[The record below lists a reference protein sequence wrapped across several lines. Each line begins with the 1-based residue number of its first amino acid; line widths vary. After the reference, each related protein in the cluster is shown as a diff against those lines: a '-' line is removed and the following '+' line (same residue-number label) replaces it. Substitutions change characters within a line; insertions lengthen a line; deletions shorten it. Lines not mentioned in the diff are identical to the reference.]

1 MGVIRPAAL
10 GYILGQFLLALG
22 GTLLIPL
29 AFSLWS
35 HGGPAP
41 LAYAAVVTAGT
52 GGALFFGLPRPA
64 TDLNRREGLLLVFC
78 VWLAVSFFGAL
89 PFYFS
94 PAYFSSF
101 TDAFFEATSGFTA
114 SGATILRDIESLPR
128 DLQFWR
134 CFSHWLGGMGIVL
147 LGIAILPLLGMGGM
161 ALYRAE
167 FSGARSEKLKP
178 RIAHTAQALWKIY
191 VFLTLAEYVALR
203 WAGMNSFDA
212 LCHSFSTVATGGFS
226 TRTASVGAFDS
237 PLIECIIVVFMLLGS
252 INFTLHYRL
261 WVERRP
267 RRFISDFEL
276 RTLLF
281 IVVSASLVIAAI
293 LALKSGYAPAMALR
307 KALFQVTAI
316 TTTTGFTT
324 DNFAQWLPLPQLIL
338 LALMFMGGCT
348 GSTSGGLK
356 TSRMVLLYKV
366 VIREF
371 ERMVERRGVFAVR
384 VGSGVIPETA
394 VRSLLNLVYLSF
406 LVNFLGCILL
416 AASGVDVFTSIAA
429 VAAAMFNIGP
439 GLGNVGP
446 VEGYGGLPAFA
457 KWVLSFCMLAGR
469 LEFYTVLVIFT
480 PAFWHK

>member
-22 GTLLIPL
+22 GTLLVPL
-29 AFSLWS
+29 AVSLWS
-35 HGGPAP
+35 HNDPTP
-41 LAYAAVVTAGT
+41 LIYAGVIIAGT
-52 GGALFFGLPRPA
+52 GSALFFGLPRPPR
-64 TDLNRREGLLLVFC
+64 DLNRREGLLLVFS
-78 VWLAVSFFGAL
+78 VWLSVSFFGAL

-94 PAYFSSF
+94 PPYFSSF

-128 DLQFWR
+128 GLQFWR
-134 CFSHWLGGMGIVL
+134 CFSHWLGGMGVVL

-161 ALYRAE
+161 MLYRAE

-191 VFLTLAEYVALR
+191 VFLTLVEYVALR
-203 WAGMNSFDA
+203 WAGMDSFDA

-237 PLIECIIVVFMLLGS
+237 PLIELIIVVFMLLGS

-267 RRFISDFEL
+267 KSFFADFEL
-276 RTLLF
+276 RFFLLMAG
-281 IVVSASLVIAAI
+281 SASLVIAGI
-293 LALKSGYAPAMALR
+293 LVWSSGYAPAMAFR
-307 KALFQVTAI
+307 RAVFQVTAI
-316 TTTTGFTT
+316 TTTTGLTT
-324 DNFAQWLPLPQLIL
+324 DNFAQWMPLPQLIL

-356 TSRMVLLYKV
+356 TSRIVLLFKV
-366 VIREF
+366 VAREF

-384 VGSGVIPETA
+384 VGNQVIPEAT

-406 LVNFLGCILL
+406 LVNFLGCLLL

-429 VAAAMFNIGP
+429 VAATMFNVGP
-439 GLGNVGP
+439 SLGNVGP
-446 VEGYGGLPAFA
+446 LEGYAGLPAFA

-480 PAFWHK
+480 PAFWQK

>member
-22 GTLLIPL
+22 GTLLVPL
-29 AFSLWS
+29 AVSLWS
-35 HGGPAP
+35 HNDPTP
-41 LAYAAVVTAGT
+41 LIYAGVIIAGT
-52 GGALFFGLPRPA
+52 GSALFFGLPRPPR
-64 TDLNRREGLLLVFC
+64 DLNRREGLLLVFS
-78 VWLAVSFFGAL
+78 VWLSVSFFGAL

-94 PAYFSSF
+94 PPYFSSF

-128 DLQFWR
+128 GLQFWR
-134 CFSHWLGGMGIVL
+134 CFSHWLGGMGVVL

-161 ALYRAE
+161 MLYRAE

-191 VFLTLAEYVALR
+191 VFLTLVEYVALR
-203 WAGMNSFDA
+203 WAGMDSFDA

-237 PLIECIIVVFMLLGS
+237 PLIELIIVVFMLLGS

-267 RRFISDFEL
+267 KSFFADFEL
-276 RTLLF
+276 RFFLLMAG
-281 IVVSASLVIAAI
+281 SASLVIAGI
-293 LALKSGYAPAMALR
+293 LVWSSGYAPAMAFR
-307 KALFQVTAI
+307 RAVFQVTAI
-316 TTTTGFTT
+316 TTTTGLTT
-324 DNFAQWLPLPQLIL
+324 DNFAQWMPLPQLIL

-356 TSRMVLLYKV
+356 TSRIVLLCKV

-384 VGSGVIPETA
+384 VGNQVIPETT

-406 LVNFLGCILL
+406 LVNFLGCMLL

-439 GLGNVGP
+439 SLGNVGP
-446 VEGYGGLPAFA
+446 LEGYAGLPAFA

-480 PAFWHK
+480 PAFWQK

>member
-22 GTLLIPL
+22 GTLLVPL
-29 AFSLWS
+29 AVSLWS
-35 HGGPAP
+35 HNDPTP
-41 LAYAAVVTAGT
+41 LIYAGVIIAGT
-52 GGALFFGLPRPA
+52 GSALFFGLPRPPR
-64 TDLNRREGLLLVFC
+64 DLNRREGLLLVFS
-78 VWLAVSFFGAL
+78 VWLSVSFFGAL

-94 PAYFSSF
+94 PPYFSSF

-128 DLQFWR
+128 GLQFWR
-134 CFSHWLGGMGIVL
+134 CFSHWLGGMGVVL

-161 ALYRAE
+161 MLYRAE

-191 VFLTLAEYVALR
+191 VFLTLVEYLALR
-203 WAGMNSFDA
+203 WAGMDSFDA

-237 PLIECIIVVFMLLGS
+237 PLIELIIVVFMLLGS

-267 RRFISDFEL
+267 KSFFADFEL
-276 RTLLF
+276 RFFLLMAG
-281 IVVSASLVIAAI
+281 SASLVIAGI
-293 LALKSGYAPAMALR
+293 LVWSSGYAPAMAFR
-307 KALFQVTAI
+307 RAVFQVTAI
-316 TTTTGFTT
+316 TTTTGLTT
-324 DNFAQWLPLPQLIL
+324 DNFAQWMPLPQLIL

-356 TSRMVLLYKV
+356 TSRIVLLCKV

-384 VGSGVIPETA
+384 VGNQVIPETT

-406 LVNFLGCILL
+406 LVNFLGCMLL

-439 GLGNVGP
+439 SLGNVGP
-446 VEGYGGLPAFA
+446 LEGYAGLPAFA

-480 PAFWHK
+480 PAFWQK

>member
-10 GYILGQFLLALG
+10 GNILGQFLLALG
-22 GTLLIPL
+22 GTLLVPL
-29 AFSLWS
+29 AVSFWS
-35 HGGPAP
+35 QGDPSP
-41 LAYAAVVTAGT
+41 LAYSCLIIAGI
-52 GGALFFGLPRPA
+52 GGLLFFKLPGPDS
-64 TDLNRREGLLLVFC
+64 DLNQREGLLLVFSL
-78 VWLAVSFFGAL
+78 WLSVSFFGAL

-94 PAYFSSF
+94 PYFSSF

-114 SGATILRDIESLPR
+114 SGATILRDVEVLPR

-161 ALYRAE
+161 LLYRAE

-191 VFLTLAEYVALR
+191 VLLTLAEYTALR
-203 WAGMNSFDA
+203 WAGMDGFDA
-212 LCHSFSTVATGGFS
+212 VCHAFSTLATGGFS
-226 TRTASVGAFDS
+226 SRSASVGAFDS
-237 PLIECIIVVFMLLGS
+237 PVIELIIVVFMLLGS

-261 WVERRP
+261 WVERRLKH
-267 RRFISDFEL
+267 FISDFEL
-276 RTLLF
+276 RFFLLV
-281 IVVSASLVIAAI
+281 VVSASLVIAAV
-293 LALKSGYAPAMALR
+293 LVWKSGDAPAMALR

-324 DNFAQWLPLPQLIL
+324 ENFARWLPLPQLIL
-338 LALMFMGGCT
+338 LTLMFMGGCT

-356 TSRMVLLYKV
+356 TSRIVLLYKV

-384 VGSGVIPETA
+384 VGNRVIPETA
-394 VRSLLNLVYLSF
+394 IRSLLNLVYLSF

-429 VAAAMFNIGP
+429 VAATLFNVGP
-439 GLGNVGP
+439 ALGNVGP
-446 VEGYGGLPAFA
+446 VESYAGLPAFA

>member
-22 GTLLIPL
+22 GTLLVPL
-29 AFSLWS
+29 AVSLWS
-35 HGGPAP
+35 HNDPTP
-41 LAYAAVVTAGT
+41 LIYAGVIIAGT
-52 GGALFFGLPRPA
+52 GSALFFGLPRPSR
-64 TDLNRREGLLLVFC
+64 DLNRREGLLLVFS
-78 VWLAVSFFGAL
+78 VWLSVSFFGAL

-94 PAYFSSF
+94 PPYFSSF

-128 DLQFWR
+128 GLQFWR
-134 CFSHWLGGMGIVL
+134 CFSHWLGGMGVVL

-161 ALYRAE
+161 MLYRAE

-191 VFLTLAEYVALR
+191 VFLTLVEYVALR
-203 WAGMNSFDA
+203 WAGMDSFDA

-237 PLIECIIVVFMLLGS
+237 PLIELIIVVFMLLGS

-267 RRFISDFEL
+267 KSFFADFEL
-276 RTLLF
+276 RFFLLMAG
-281 IVVSASLVIAAI
+281 SASLVIAGI
-293 LALKSGYAPAMALR
+293 LVWSSGYAPAMAFR
-307 KALFQVTAI
+307 RAVFQVTAI
-316 TTTTGFTT
+316 TTTTGLTT
-324 DNFAQWLPLPQLIL
+324 DNFAQWMPLPQLIL

-356 TSRMVLLYKV
+356 TSRIVLLFKV
-366 VIREF
+366 VAREF

-384 VGSGVIPETA
+384 VGNQVIPEAT

-406 LVNFLGCILL
+406 LVNFLGCLLL

-429 VAAAMFNIGP
+429 VAATMFNVGP
-439 GLGNVGP
+439 SLGNVGP
-446 VEGYGGLPAFA
+446 LEGYAGLPAFA

-480 PAFWHK
+480 PAFWQK